1 MTMATASLS
10 QSLSPTRHRNKSPP
24 SLSPEATVDQKR
36 IVTHRSAGRTSRRA
50 HVVEVLLTDPDRF
63 ASYRNY
69 AKNHQTAMATE
80 VVTHNTLVKE
90 ELVAWVESQLGCVV
104 PNAESYSKRELL
116 DLVVVAKSVEQLG
129 AKELDRL
136 YSSGA
141 MKDLQNI
148 ALKPYA
154 LRRNDK
160 QREYREQSKSK
171 RKDEQHVAH
180 YIGVD
185 VIAQLNKELAPSDRI
200 GEEALGKLVNLPQN
214 MRMVLEKTN
223 LGLHKEV
230 DAILLNKDATIADV
244 TAKQAKRMRQ
254 IAKVAQSEAMQQAF
268 IDAGAAK
275 LYDKLRETLSK
286 HDKPGRAKIWDKRHD
301 KEPLRAPSI
310 AAERRQSAPPTKADT
325 RDRAHREETQT
336 PKPRPTLYDKLRY
349 YVSKLGPRGGTYY
362 INSKGNRTG
371 VQGHWCCVVP
381 DNGGFMCTFDSVKI
395 ENTAATL
402 GYCEINSQCSA
413 ITCSADVPL
422 IGYKS
427 FSLAFEPC
435 NGEFLLTVDGVTQVW
450 QLGVVDMGLGISM
463 KATAWKSDSCSGYD
477 VVSLTLDVSLP
488 GSMVSIPVEFPVG
501 ATSCKSQK
509 WKMYAI
515 IGGCVA
521 FVLVAAVVAV
531 CIYYHTCHKKNRLKT
546 AVGNA
551 KVISHDAVAIQGL
564 PTASL
569 VTVSQPK

>member
-1 MTMATASLS
+1 MTSRSTEYSYNYS
-10 QSLSPTRHRNKSPP
+10 SPSTKTPSTEYSYNYSSPSTKARSTEYSYNYSEP

-36 IVTHRSAGRTSRRA
+36 IHRTGGVPKSSPGSSHRSSGSHA
-50 HVVEVLLTDPDRF
+50 VNVLLTDPDRF
-63 ASYRNY
+63 SSYRNY
-69 AKNHQTAMATE
+69 AKNYDTDTATD
-80 VVTHNTLVKE
+80 VVSHNTLVKE
-90 ELVAWVESQLGCVV
+90 ELVAWVESELGCVV

-230 DAILLNKDATIADV
+230 DAILLNKSTVGVALMADEV
-244 TAKQAKRMRQ
+244 DRMRQ

-286 HDKPGRAKIWDKRHD
+286 HDKPGRAKIWDKRRD
-301 KEPLRAPSI
+301 KEPLRAAPVATRSPPGGAGDVPLKKDGTPDRRYRVNRTSTKDAEPQTKRTPAVSPMPPSPVHLKKDGTPDMRYKENKAS
-310 AAERRQSAPPTKADT
+310 AASSAPRPAAPTATPASPPAAVHLKKDGTPDMRYKENKA
-325 RDRAHREETQT
+325 ASSSSSYSAPSMSSSSSSYGGGGGREYFT
-336 PKPRPTLYDKLRY
+336 
-349 YVSKLGPRGGTYY
+349 GPRGGTYY
-362 INSKGNRTG
+362 INSNGN
-371 VQGHWCCVVP
+371 
-381 DNGGFMCTFDSVKI
+381 
-395 ENTAATL
+395 
-402 GYCEINSQCSA
+402 
-413 ITCSADVPL
+413 
-422 IGYKS
+422 KS
-427 FSLAFEPC
+427 Y
-435 NGEFLLTVDGVTQVW
+435 V
-450 QLGVVDMGLGISM
+450 
-463 KATAWKSDSCSGYD
+463 
-477 VVSLTLDVSLP
+477 
-488 GSMVSIPVEFPVG
+488 
-501 ATSCKSQK
+501 
-509 WKMYAI
+509 
-515 IGGCVA
+515 
-521 FVLVAAVVAV
+521 
-531 CIYYHTCHKKNRLKT
+531 
-546 AVGNA
+546 
-551 KVISHDAVAIQGL
+551 
-564 PTASL
+564 
-569 VTVSQPK
+569 